1 MVADWNDRF
10 LVNWISNEHENL
22 VRLCI
27 AAFRISANDFT
38 IHVRLC
44 SVHLIGDVFTFLQKK
59 FLFSSPMENGVA
71 FLVRPKR
78 KPVEGVAAG
87 TSVNPFH
94 SRDPILSLYTRK
106 WCVIL
111 NFLSDWIFLKF
122 ALVSFFE
129 DKQKGSNWRSS
140 PIWNPS
146 HYDIWSRTKSF
157 YKLICYFPFTKT
169 RAIWYENLEK
179 LKSESAI
186 QTLSSSI

>member
-44 SVHLIGDVFTFLQKK
+44 SVHLICDVFTFLQKK

-71 FLVRPKR
+71 LLVRPKR
-78 KPVEGVAAG
+78 KPVEGVDAW

-94 SRDPILSLYTRK
+94 SRDPILSLYIRK
-106 WCVIL
+106 WCVIIK
-111 NFLSDWIFLKF
+111 FLSDWIFFEVCPCL
-122 ALVSFFE
+122 FF
-129 DKQKGSNWRSS
+129 WR
-140 PIWNPS
+140 
-146 HYDIWSRTKSF
+146 
-157 YKLICYFPFTKT
+157 
-169 RAIWYENLEK
+169 
-179 LKSESAI
+179 
-186 QTLSSSI
+186 QTIRF